1 MQEIIIA
8 FQITNAQ
15 LYLQVKWIEL
25 TLTLV
30 MMTFALTL
38 IFMAYKVYKQYGW
51 VIYKRIGA
59 NIIMQGRF

>member
-25 TLTLV
+25 ALTLV

-59 NIIMQGRF
+59 NITMQGRF